1 MVLPFLLSLL
11 SVSDIGSL
19 GGFLGSVL
27 LISGVM
33 VRTVSSVSAQAKK
46 AAKIM
51 ASIKNVIEGNY
62 ITTLFR
68 HVWGGNRM
76 GDFCQEISK

>member
-1 MVLPFLLSLL
+1 M
-11 SVSDIGSL
+11 
-19 GGFLGSVL
+19 
-27 LISGVM
+27 
-33 VRTVSSVSAQAKK
+33 
-46 AAKIM
+46 AKIV

-76 GDFCQEISK
+76 GDFCQDALYGRAPSSPV

>member
-1 MVLPFLLSLL
+1 MST
-11 SVSDIGSL
+11 GSKNTSETVPRTET
-19 GGFLGSVL
+19 GV

-33 VRTVSSVSAQAKK
+33 VRTVPSVSAQAKK
-46 AAKIM
+46 AAKIV